1 MLLTKILVSLQLLCH
16 HDISAHPNSSSKYLG
31 KRSEHLVPAGA
42 WSTIEDEA
50 EVSKLDSVREVG
62 ESACMHVVSFVTLCL
77 LKFGINHFFSAKK
90 MKESEDI

>member
-16 HDISAHPNSSSKYLG
+16 HDISAHPNSSSKYL
-31 KRSEHLVPAGA
+31 AGA

-62 ESACMHVVSFVTLCL
+62 ESAS
-77 LKFGINHFFSAKK
+77 KK
-90 MKESEDI
+90 MKESEVTCGTSEIEELHPDENLSASIQMQMH